1 MLADVYKAGKHDYQ
15 ELQEILNDQHLLYES
30 YGVLLANLMAA
41 NEKMNGHEIDW
52 NPLEYIETNY
62 ETDRT
67 RKEDVRPWVFQVGTV
82 D

>member
-30 YGVLLANLMAA
+30 YGVLLANLMGA
-41 NEKMNGHEIDW
+41 NEEMNGHEIDW
-52 NPLEYIETNY
+52 NPLECIETNY

-67 RKEDVRPWVFQVGTV
+67 RKEDVRPWVFQVGTA